1 MKRQGGFNL
10 TEVIVVMAIMA
21 ILLGL
26 GLPSYRT
33 YMANQRVASAA
44 EVFMAGIQMA
54 RGEAVKRNQRVEF
67 ILTDDT
73 PTVASVDTTNTSAT
87 GGNWIVR
94 ALAAGGN
101 TFIEGKSGAEGSG
114 AATAAQSPIALT
126 GSIAAVTF
134 DGFGMPVGLTTV
146 ATFDFSNPNAGAC
159 ATSGG
164 GGGPIRCL
172 RVRLSRGGQTRMC
185 DPAVDTTD
193 TRSCGT

>member
-1 MKRQGGFNL
+1 
-10 TEVIVVMAIMA
+10 
-21 ILLGL
+21 
-26 GLPSYRT
+26 
-33 YMANQRVASAA
+33 MANQRVASAA

-185 DPAVDTTD
+185 DPAVDATD